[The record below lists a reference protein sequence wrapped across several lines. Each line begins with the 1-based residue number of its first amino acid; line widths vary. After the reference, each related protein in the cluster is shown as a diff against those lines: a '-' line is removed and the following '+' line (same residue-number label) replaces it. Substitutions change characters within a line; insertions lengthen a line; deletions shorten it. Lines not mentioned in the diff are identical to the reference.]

1 MAKKGP
7 NHSHSRHE
15 APRNTTA
22 PNKAGDDRAPGR
34 SGQTTQDRDDKH
46 GVGQYGGAGDPPLMK
61 K

>member
-7 NHSHSRHE
+7 NHNHNRDG
-15 APRNTTA
+15 AAQNTSA
-22 PNKAGDDRAPGR
+22 PNRAGDERAPGR

-46 GVGQYGGAGDPPLMK
+46 GPGQYGGAGDPPLMK

>member
-7 NHSHSRHE
+7 NHNHNRE
-15 APRNTTA
+15 EPARNTSA
-22 PNKAGDDRAPGR
+22 PNRAPDDKAPGR
-34 SGQTTQDRDDKH
+34 SGQSTQDRDDK

>member
-7 NHSHSRHE
+7 NHNHQRHD
-15 APRNTTA
+15 PPKNTAA
-22 PNKAGDDRAPGR
+22 PNKAGDDVAPGR